1 MYESPITIAM
11 EEARQEAVR
20 GLEGAVLQ
28 AVARAG
34 VTVNREELIRALAN
48 DRASYE
54 RGYEDGC
61 EAASVWIPVEPGHL
75 PKDREI
81 VLGLS
86 RKGGI
91 QIYEYWAPVGNESRG
106 HFYTTRFTEVDVTH
120 WLPKPKL
127 PEETTNSKA
136 DET

>member
-1 MYESPITIAM
+1 MYESPITIAI
-11 EEARQEAVR
+11 EEARQEAIR
-20 GLEGAVLQ
+20 GLESEVLQ

-61 EAASVWIPVEPGHL
+61 EAALTWIPVEPGYL

-81 VLGLS
+81 VLGLGQ
-86 RKGGI
+86 KGGV
-91 QIYEYWAPVGNESRG
+91 QLYEYWAPIGNEPCG
-106 HFYTTRFTEVDVTH
+106 HFYTMRRLEATVTH

-127 PEETTNSKA
+127 PAEVKA
-136 DET
+136 